1 MRIIECEQGTPEW
14 YAARAGIPTSS
25 KFDCI
30 LTPTGKASTQAKGYR
45 LKLLAEWLIGH
56 EPEGFQSDWMA
67 RGKEIEAEARA
78 WWEMETGETVTQVGF
93 CLHDDGR
100 YGCSPDGLFAD
111 CGIEIKCPAPH
122 THVGYLLGGKLPN
135 DYIPQVQG
143 SMLVTGM
150 AAWHFVSYHPDLPP
164 LRVRVERDEQYIASL
179 TDALDKFVA
188 DLEHDK
194 QALLERGFNPME
206 RAA

>member
-14 YAARAGIPTSS
+14 RSARLAIPTAS
-25 KFDCI
+25 KFGNI
-30 LTPTGKASTQAKGYR
+30 LTPTGKASTQAAGYR
-45 LKLLAEWLIGH
+45 LKLLAEWLMGQPA
-56 EPEGFQSDWMA
+56 EERVTEWME
-67 RGKEIEAEARA
+67 RGAQMESEARA

-93 CLHDDGR
+93 CLHDDGH

-150 AAWHFVSYHPDLPP
+150 AAWHFVSYHPDMPP
-164 LRVRVERDEQYIASL
+164 LRVRVERDEKYLASL
-179 TDALDKFVA
+179 ADALGQFVHDLARDKR
-188 DLEHDK
+188 
-194 QALLERGFNPME
+194 ALLERGFNPMDK
-206 RAA
+206 AA